1 MTWLAYSVVS
11 VPQMCRPSAATHE
24 SYRECLL
31 LRRFF
36 NQCPA
41 IAIASGKTGQALET
55 ALPRQTPVPRAAR
68 QPAPSA
74 ELCAEVSTGIGK
86 MYWR

>member
-36 NQCPA
+36 NQCLA
-41 IAIASGKTGQALET
+41 IAVASGKTGQALET
-55 ALPRQTPVPRAAR
+55 IPPRQTSVPRAAR
-68 QPAPSA
+68 QPVPSV

>member
-11 VPQMCRPSAATHE
+11 VPQMCRSSAATHE

-36 NQCPA
+36 NQCLA
-41 IAIASGKTGQALET
+41 IAVASGKTGQALET
-55 ALPRQTPVPRAAR
+55 IPPRQTSVPRAAR
-68 QPAPSA
+68 QPVPLV